1 VQQGGNKMKKMSK
14 YAVFKELNSPWQF
27 IEAVSEKQAIYFAKK
42 ENDWEDAVP
51 VVEGYHAIDIEGE
64 EKVRTPQEQDKR
76 KKLKVMYEELNKQY
90 QSGRVPFYVITNI
103 LLSLVDD
110 EKLDEYISMKGWNK

>member
-1 VQQGGNKMKKMSK
+1 MKKMSK

-64 EKVRTPQEQDKR
+64 EKVRTPQEQDT
-76 KKLKVMYEELNKQY
+76 KQNSK
-90 QSGRVPFYVITNI
+90 QMM
-103 LLSLVDD
+103 L
-110 EKLDEYISMKGWNK
+110 